1 MRVVTLVFAWY
12 LTGDSRRSN
21 VSVPPNV
28 HLAHHYRHQLTSQE
42 TSAPT
47 MKKLFTRKR
56 SQQREQQ
63 RKQEE
68 NMRNEID
75 VLHGRSATSD
85 TAAALTSTS
94 SGRDSKSADLSHGLG
109 IASLDING
117 SSITNAEAQ
126 QHHEHDLINDN
137 LKSAEEE
144 YYERENGHDVAIGEK
159 KKKSSRKHHKKHKH
173 HSKEGR
179 SYRAHRSSHR
189 RGDCHDN
196 EEEIAAAER
205 RSRRHKSQEEE
216 DRRPKEQISEQ
227 NCAAGDLRKR
237 GDYNDDGE
245 QRQRMTTKPHKYN
258 KKISCEQEEEKQ
270 EELPHEEVQSSDDD
284 DEQEKQRQIQQQNLI
299 DLHMAQYLR
308 ASRQIPGNFDPSQLD
323 YNSQE
328 ENDDNSNTSSS
339 NIFDEYD
346 PTAPLSQFEQ
356 SERKRN
362 IIRSQSSRFSDTKIK
377 INAWH
382 QKYTL
387 RKALD
392 LAEKSPEM
400 EWLTSFYRCDPRWQ
414 IMKFFDEVAREV
426 SECSCILA

>member
-1 MRVVTLVFAWY
+1 MFGNET
-12 LTGDSRRSN
+12 RS
-21 VSVPPNV
+21 
-28 HLAHHYRHQLTSQE
+28 
-42 TSAPT
+42 
-47 MKKLFTRKR
+47 
-56 SQQREQQ
+56 
-63 RKQEE
+63 
-68 NMRNEID
+68 
-75 VLHGRSATSD
+75 
-85 TAAALTSTS
+85 
-94 SGRDSKSADLSHGLG
+94 SADSSWKDELCAIIDGALEILS
-109 IASLDING
+109 I
-117 SSITNAEAQ
+117 
-126 QHHEHDLINDN
+126 
-137 LKSAEEE
+137 
-144 YYERENGHDVAIGEK
+144 
-159 KKKSSRKHHKKHKH
+159 
-173 HSKEGR
+173 
-179 SYRAHRSSHR
+179 
-189 RGDCHDN
+189 
-196 EEEIAAAER
+196 
-205 RSRRHKSQEEE
+205 
-216 DRRPKEQISEQ
+216 
-227 NCAAGDLRKR
+227 
-237 GDYNDDGE
+237 
-245 QRQRMTTKPHKYN
+245 
-258 KKISCEQEEEKQ
+258 
-270 EELPHEEVQSSDDD
+270 DDD

-426 SECSCILA
+426 SECCILA